1 MAPPSSPR
9 SRVEVLARLR
19 SWPALAVLVG
29 WTLVLWFSRLR
40 NVLGNDELTGWGVGW
55 RAGVVAVFVGLALAA
70 TTGRLVDAL
79 VWWTVGFWLVRYR
92 VNLVYAARTIEQ
104 EFPELHN
111 DLVNAVLV
119 RPQGNDSRADL
130 IARSLDHRA
139 ARQLTSLPADGVID
153 KQHLV

>member
-29 WTLVLWFSRLR
+29 WTLVLWLSRLR

-79 VWWTVGFWLVRYR
+79 VWWTVGFWLVRGGGILIDGSYDAGFKLIHTALM
-92 VNLVYAARTIEQ
+92 VVSISAAMWVWKTRT
-104 EFPELHN
+104 
-111 DLVNAVLV
+111 
-119 RPQGNDSRADL
+119 R
-130 IARSLDHRA
+130 
-139 ARQLTSLPADGVID
+139 
-153 KQHLV
+153 

>member
-55 RAGVVAVFVGLALAA
+55 RVCVVAVFVGLSLAA
-70 TTGRLVDAL
+70 TTGRLVGAL
-79 VWWTVGFWLVRYR
+79 VWWTVGFWLVRGGGILIDGSYDAGFKLIHTALM
-92 VNLVYAARTIEQ
+92 VVSISATMWVWRT
-104 EFPELHN
+104 
-111 DLVNAVLV
+111 
-119 RPQGNDSRADL
+119 RTR
-130 IARSLDHRA
+130 
-139 ARQLTSLPADGVID
+139 
-153 KQHLV
+153 